1 MLDAKSG
8 EIVNFNKS
16 QHEGKRI
23 ITNEKAKRI
32 AQKALAVLAFK
43 HANDYLLNYAGENGV
58 FSFVRNVNGVEFPAN
73 QINIYVDITN
83 GNVVWYD
90 LSYNDIKFPSLE
102 KVIPLDKISKIF
114 FENSDFCPVYVLNCS
129 KPGMTRYDKATL
141 VYKISDS
148 AVTEF
153 DAFTGKPMW
162 DNSDR

>member
-1 MLDAKSG
+1 M
-8 EIVNFNKS
+8 
-16 QHEGKRI
+16 
-23 ITNEKAKRI
+23 
-32 AQKALAVLAFK
+32 
-43 HANDYLLNYAGENGV
+43 
-58 FSFVRNVNGVEFPAN
+58 EFPAN
-73 QINIYVDITN
+73 QINIYVDMTN
-83 GNVVWYD
+83 GNIVWYD
-90 LSYNDIKFPSLE
+90 LSYNDIKIPSLE
-102 KVIPLDKISKIF
+102 KVIPLNKISKIF